1 MAHKGAVKNVPLEA
15 MCFRVN
21 PAMTTGNDDGQAFV
35 SMRAGGHPRA
45 HMVNSA
51 ALPLSGKGC

>member
-35 SMRAGGHPRA
+35 SIWAGVIPGRTWSIRLHYR
-45 HMVNSA
+45 
-51 ALPLSGKGC
+51 